1 MGNLISKTAACYSS
15 NSNTSFN
22 MDDDTS
28 TQMSLPRS
36 PGFHDLSACEPQQTS
51 HCAKEATSKSLT
63 NDEMESG
70 ITHPKP
76 ARPLIRRY
84 SELIDPAQLDNL
96 QVRSPSGNM
105 LTGSRYNLRDDRPL
119 SVRERQE
126 RIRQQIMQKKQE
138 QEMSQGNGRKRDSV
152 KVTVEKASTG
162 KNQKRKTRFG
172 CFGI

>member
-1 MGNLISKTAACYSS
+1 MGNLISKTTACYSS
-15 NSNTSFN
+15 NSVTSLE
-22 MDDDTS
+22 MDEDTS

-36 PGFHDLSACEPQQTS
+36 PGFHDLSACEPQHIPQNFDETTS
-51 HCAKEATSKSLT
+51 ETLI
-63 NDEMESG
+63 DGEVESG

-84 SELIDPAQLDNL
+84 SELIDPAQLESL

-138 QEMSQGNGRKRDSV
+138 QEMAEGNGHKRDSA
-152 KVTVEKASTG
+152 KVTVKEASTG
-162 KNQKRKTRFG
+162 KNKKHKARFG
-172 CFGI
+172 CFGV

>member
-1 MGNLISKTAACYSS
+1 MRASTNFPLRQGS
-15 NSNTSFN
+15 N
-22 MDDDTS
+22 
-28 TQMSLPRS
+28 
-36 PGFHDLSACEPQQTS
+36 E
-51 HCAKEATSKSLT
+51 
-63 NDEMESG
+63 
-70 ITHPKP
+70 
-76 ARPLIRRY
+76 
-84 SELIDPAQLDNL
+84 

>member
-1 MGNLISKTAACYSS
+1 M
-15 NSNTSFN
+15 
-22 MDDDTS
+22 
-28 TQMSLPRS
+28 
-36 PGFHDLSACEPQQTS
+36 
-51 HCAKEATSKSLT
+51 SKSLT
-63 NDEMESG
+63 DDEIQSG

-126 RIRQQIMQKKQE
+126 RIRQHIMQKKEE
-138 QEMSQGNGRKRDSV
+138 QKMAQGDGHKRASAKTTV
-152 KVTVEKASTG
+152 KKASTG
-162 KNQKRKTRFG
+162 RNKKRKTRFG
-172 CFGI
+172 CFGV